1 MDKSLYVA
9 MTGASATLRAQS
21 ALSQNIANISTSGF
35 KALLTQTDAYKVDG
49 YGMPTRTDAVPGSE
63 DFDHRAGPLM
73 TTGNELDVA
82 LQEGHWL
89 AVQDDQGGEA
99 YTRFGELEVS
109 ANGVLMTKSGRP
121 LLGQDGPLTVPP
133 FDKLTIGNDGTVSIV
148 PQGQSA
154 QTLAQVGRI
163 RVVNDDGATFKRGLD
178 GLMRREDGQAATPSA
193 GDVLM
198 TGVIEGSNVNAAQS
212 LVDMIALSRSFEM
225 QVRSIK
231 TADENARAS
240 ASLLRLS

>member
-1 MDKSLYVA
+1 
-9 MTGASATLRAQS
+9 
-21 ALSQNIANISTSGF
+21 
-35 KALLTQTDAYKVDG
+35 
-49 YGMPTRTDAVPGSE
+49 
-63 DFDHRAGPLM
+63 M

-82 LQEGHWL
+82 LQEGQWL

-99 YTRFGELEVS
+99 YTRFGELEVN

>member
-9 MTGASATLRAQS
+9 MTGASATLRSQT

-35 KALLTQTDAYKVDG
+35 KALLTQTDAFKVEG
-49 YGMPTRTDAVPGSE
+49 SGMPTRTDVVPGAE
-63 DFDHRAGPLM
+63 DFDHRMGPLM

-154 QTLAQVGRI
+154 QTLAQVGRL
-163 RVVNDDGATFKRGLD
+163 RVVSEEGAEFKRGLD
-178 GLMRREDGQAATPSA
+178 GLMRRADGQAAPPSA
-193 GDVLM
+193 GDVVM

>member
-1 MDKSLYVA
+1 
-9 MTGASATLRAQS
+9 
-21 ALSQNIANISTSGF
+21 
-35 KALLTQTDAYKVDG
+35 
-49 YGMPTRTDAVPGSE
+49 
-63 DFDHRAGPLM
+63 
-73 TTGNELDVA
+73 
-82 LQEGHWL
+82 
-89 AVQDDQGGEA
+89 
-99 YTRFGELEVS
+99 
-109 ANGVLMTKSGRP
+109 
-121 LLGQDGPLTVPP
+121 
-133 FDKLTIGNDGTVSIV
+133 LTIGNDGTVSIV